1 MTTETSSTPQIK
13 FSWLIGTL
21 AALTIF
27 AVIGAY
33 SSSVANHTTDYDDQR
48 AIDRIET
55 LAKLQKE
62 ANDTLTSSDWVD
74 QTKQIVRIPIQE
86 AMTKELDLLRDNTV
100 HQCEAIPGT
109 APAPAAPASTN
120 AAPVSAKTP
129 PAPAAPNK

>member
-62 ANDTLTSSDWVD
+62 ANDTLTSSDWVFRCNLVTVID
-74 QTKQIVRIPIQE
+74 GIMKDHSAGGISDGDRQE
-86 AMTKELDLLRDNTV
+86 LHRER
-100 HQCEAIPGT
+100 
-109 APAPAAPASTN
+109 
-120 AAPVSAKTP
+120 
-129 PAPAAPNK
+129 